1 LHKSRRAKCFA
12 ALTQVNNLPS
22 RQTILPRH
30 GTFRV
35 KEHAMMDVVLL
46 ALVFGLFA
54 VSVGYTIACDRL

>member
-1 LHKSRRAKCFA
+1 
-12 ALTQVNNLPS
+12 LTQVNNLPS